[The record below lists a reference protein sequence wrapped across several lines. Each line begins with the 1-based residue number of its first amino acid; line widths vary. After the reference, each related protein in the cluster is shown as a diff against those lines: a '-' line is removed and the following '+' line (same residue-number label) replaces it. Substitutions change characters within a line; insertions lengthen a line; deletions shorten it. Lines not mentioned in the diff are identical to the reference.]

1 MPMKVDRLHL
11 VLGLLLA
18 LGVGF
23 RAVSN
28 HAGRQAT
35 EAPELR
41 EHRARL
47 DSARLDDRKRSRKR
61 AKVAGT
67 PPADSVA
74 GPRRERT
81 PAGALDPG
89 SVRAPTATRAA
100 PDDQR
105 STVRVD
111 VNMAGV
117 PELVALPGVGPSL
130 ARRIVE
136 HRQAHGPYATLQA
149 LGEVKGLGPRLLAR
163 LAPHV
168 TFGRSMRPSRVSS
181 GTPVA
186 ASPVSHTSLNGAR
199 RALPASPRAAF
210 SVLAPT
216 SDSHM
221 AAPPVAAPEKLA
233 DALLRDGLITREQY
247 ERARQEAKQGSTSF
261 AYALVK
267 LGLLPEVELTKYV
280 ARGSRMPAVDLTKFE
295 VDPRI
300 IKLVPAEQAIKH
312 LVLPLKRDGR
322 TLTVAVADPTNL
334 GILEDLKFITRYDIF
349 PVLAGEFTLRNVI
362 DKQYD
367 QGDQN
372 MKSLLDDINLEG
384 DVEVVEEQ
392 EEDVSAAALA
402 AAVDDAPVVKLINAI
417 LTDAVKRGASD
428 IHFECFEHELR
439 VRYRI
444 DGALQEVMKP
454 PLKLKAALISR
465 FKIMAQLNIA
475 ERRVPQDGRIKLKIG
490 NKVIDYRVSTLP
502 TLFGEKV
509 VLRILDKGNLTLD
522 LEKFGIE
529 PSAEQSLME
538 AIMNP
543 YGMVLV
549 TGPTGSGKTTTL
561 YSALSKINNIDVN
574 IMTAEDPVEYN
585 LFGINQVQVRNEIG
599 MTFAAA
605 LKAFLRQDPNIIM
618 VGEIRDLETGG
629 IAIKA
634 ALTGH
639 LVLSTL
645 HTNSAPETV
654 TRLLDMGLEP
664 FNVASALNLI
674 LAQRLVRRICPRCKK
689 KYTPDETELAG
700 AKVSVDTTLRELRF
714 TERAVVDAKARAT
727 AEAAPHLEHLSLDT
741 RIGDLPFFKGR
752 GCEECAG
759 TGLRG
764 RQGLYE
770 VMFMTPELRKLIL
783 MNVGAQEVKDA
794 AIEQGMLT
802 LRMDGWLKV
811 LKGVTTLEQVI
822 RETSV

>member
-1 MPMKVDRLHL
+1 M
-11 VLGLLLA
+11 
-18 LGVGF
+18 
-23 RAVSN
+23 
-28 HAGRQAT
+28 
-35 EAPELR
+35 
-41 EHRARL
+41 
-47 DSARLDDRKRSRKR
+47 
-61 AKVAGT
+61 
-67 PPADSVA
+67 
-74 GPRRERT
+74 
-81 PAGALDPG
+81 
-89 SVRAPTATRAA
+89 
-100 PDDQR
+100 
-105 STVRVD
+105 
-111 VNMAGV
+111 
-117 PELVALPGVGPSL
+117 PSL
-130 ARRIVE
+130 GYAEALKTSPIP
-136 HRQAHGPYATLQA
+136 HR
-149 LGEVKGLGPRLLAR
+149 
-163 LAPHV
+163 
-168 TFGRSMRPSRVSS
+168 
-181 GTPVA
+181 
-186 ASPVSHTSLNGAR
+186 
-199 RALPASPRAAF
+199 
-210 SVLAPT
+210 
-216 SDSHM
+216 M
-221 AAPPVAAPEKLA
+221 AAPPAPQTDRIPEL
-233 DALLRDGLITREQY
+233 LLRDGYITREQL
-247 ERARQEAKQGSTSF
+247 ERAVREGKSNNLGVCYNLIKTGSIDE
-261 AYALVK
+261 L
-267 LGLLPEVELTKYV
+267 ELTKII
-280 ARGSRMPAVDLTKFE
+280 ARVSRMPAVDLSKFE
-295 VDPRI
+295 VDTRI
-300 IKLVPAEQAIKH
+300 IKLVPADIATKH

-322 TLTVAVADPTNL
+322 TLTVAIADPTNL

-349 PVLAGEFTLRNVI
+349 PVLAGEVTLRNVI
-362 DKQYD
+362 EKQYD
-367 QGDQN
+367 AGDAA
-372 MKSLLDDINLEG
+372 MSTLLQDIAGMDG
-384 DVEVVEEQ
+384 DVEVVEDH

-454 PLKLKAALISR
+454 PMKLKAALISR

-475 ERRVPQDGRIKLKIG
+475 ERRVPQDGRIKLKMG

-529 PSAEQSLME
+529 PRAERELME
-538 AIMNP
+538 AVSNP

-561 YSALSKINNIDVN
+561 YSALSKVNNIDVN

-585 LFGINQVQVRNEIG
+585 LFGINQVQVRTEIG

-664 FNVASALNLI
+664 FNVASALNLV
-674 LAQRLVRRICPRCKK
+674 LAQRLVRRICPRCRQ
-689 KYTPDETELAG
+689 KYVPDEIELGG
-700 AKVSVDTTLRELRF
+700 AKVKASTTFRELRF
-714 TERAVVDAKARAT
+714 TTEALENAKARALPD
-727 AEAAPHLEHLSLDT
+727 ALPHLANLSLDSC
-741 RIGDLPFFKGR
+741 IGDIPFFKGR
-752 GCEECAG
+752 GCDDCNG

-770 VMFMTPELRKLIL
+770 VMFMTPNLRKLIL
-783 MNVGAQEVKDA
+783 MNVGAQEIRDA
-794 AIEQGMLT
+794 AIEEGMLT

-811 LKGVTTLEQVI
+811 LKGITTLEQVI
-822 RETSV
+822 RETAV